1 MSLVPQEAIKKKPT
15 VTTQHMATGHEERSR
30 CNDSAVAQQLTAA
43 KAKKARM
50 PKIFKNLLS
59 FIIITIFPRFPS
71 EELKRLIIR
80 TNKKKRGNCLSSV
93 PPSEAFALPDTV
105 EQTTL
110 ESTLI

>member
-1 MSLVPQEAIKKKPT
+1 MSLVPKEAIKKKPT

-43 KAKKARM
+43 KVKKARM

-71 EELKRLIIR
+71 EELKRLIIL
-80 TNKKKRGNCLSSV
+80 NEQIKRSVGTACHLSH
-93 PPSEAFALPDTV
+93 PLRPSHCPILLNR
-105 EQTTL
+105 QR
-110 ESTLI
+110 